1 MIVDQDPYLLFQ
13 NARKNSPNP
22 FQLES
27 VIAAEEVWGK
37 VMTNLPSLNE
47 HIDQKISQ
55 AIKQVSH
62 KDSSK
67 VGIAI
72 KGDLGTGKSHAI
84 HRIWRNIQSSGDA
97 LFSYIPPCSDPE
109 SVDMHVRYNLCA
121 DLQKKDDKGIMQWQ
135 KLAASII
142 GSLAETE
149 YGVTHKELIDR
160 AHSPEELRKYISTTV
175 AVTELENFFNDL
187 VENLLEIHS
196 DLDFDF
202 LKATLFTLFR
212 TTKIANIA
220 LSWIRGENH
229 PQIKN
234 AGLPECDP
242 SQQVN
247 RSIQVINQICKLSEI
262 FSHPVIICFDQIDSW
277 APNTKTGDSKAQTV
291 AKCIDRIY
299 FQCRNVILICCV
311 ISDTWNEINHMASGI
326 PNRVGEWQVSAK
338 PPTADQMIELV
349 RLRLKCFYDRNSLEI
364 EQYPD
369 LYPFNVN
376 ELRKVAAQ
384 GAGTRA
390 LFKGWCAQEFQK
402 DVPLKLDDKTLF
414 MDTFN
419 EIKGKISTY
428 KNASDSDIA
437 AIICCALERCI
448 NETSGNVIIEK
459 VERITG
465 AASALNIVISGYD
478 SLNKKSVR
486 IGVRVCETIQPA
498 TFTAAMKQ
506 LVDYK
511 KHNLTRGCLVRS
523 NVLPLGWKKGRQL
536 ENQLKQQGGEVVSM
550 KECDLKAIAAL
561 ERIYGQSQDYDFQP
575 EMVDKIARSLRLAV
589 DNALIDEIL
598 SAPDEKI

>member
-1 MIVDQDPYLLFQ
+1 MIVDQDPYVLFQ
-13 NARKNSPNP
+13 KARENSPNP

-47 HIDQKISQ
+47 HIDQKIRQ
-55 AIKQVSH
+55 AIKQVSD

-84 HRIWRNIQSSGDA
+84 HRIWRNIQASGDA

-121 DLQKKDDKGIMQWQ
+121 DLQKKDDKGITQWQ
-135 KLAASII
+135 KLATSII
-142 GSLAETE
+142 GSLAGTD
-149 YGVTHKELIDR
+149 YAVTHKELIDR
-160 AHSPEELRKYISTTV
+160 AHSPEELRKYISTTIPI
-175 AVTELENFFNDL
+175 TNLENFFNDL
-187 VENLLEIHS
+187 VENLLEVHS

-202 LKATLFTLFR
+202 LKATLFTIFK
-212 TTKIANIA
+212 TTKLANIA

-229 PQIKN
+229 PQTKN
-234 AGLPECDP
+234 AGLPEYDP

-311 ISDTWNEINHMASGI
+311 ISDTWNEINNMASGI

-338 PPTADQMIELV
+338 PPTADQMIALV
-349 RLRLKCFYDRNSLEI
+349 RLRLKCFYDRNSLEM
-364 EQYPD
+364 EKYPD
-369 LYPFNVN
+369 LYPFNID

-384 GAGTRA
+384 GVGTRA
-390 LFKGWCAQEFQK
+390 LFKGWCALKFQE
-402 DVPLKLDDKTLF
+402 DVPLKLDNETLF

-419 EIKGKISTY
+419 EVKGKISTY
-428 KNASDSDIA
+428 KDASDDDIA
-437 AIICCALERCI
+437 AIIYCSLKRVI
-448 NETSGNVIIEK
+448 NETSGNVIIKE
-459 VERITG
+459 VEQIIG
-465 AASALNIVISGYD
+465 AARDLNIVISGYD
-478 SLNKKSVR
+478 SLQKKSVR
-486 IGVRVCETIQPA
+486 IGVRVCETTQAA

-506 LVDYK
+506 LVDYE
-511 KHNLTRGCLVRS
+511 KHGLTRGCLVRS
-523 NVLPLGWKKGRQL
+523 RALPPGWKKGRQL
-536 ENQLKQQGGEVVSM
+536 ESQLKQQGGEVVSM
-550 KECDLKAIAAL
+550 KECDLKSIAAL
-561 ERIYGQSQDYDFQP
+561 ERIYGQSQDYGFQP
-575 EMVDKIARSLRLAV
+575 EIVDEIARSLRLAA
-589 DNALIDEIL
+589 DNVLIDEIL
-598 SAPDEKI
+598 SAPD